1 MAKEERGGFYGLLAP
16 LPKCTPGAVRKAPQR
31 SSGRGGGGGG
41 GGKRIAPPPRP
52 RPHPR
57 PPPLIAL
64 SPQVWPPPR
73 PPAGT
78 WAHCT
83 RSRPPS
89 ASARPR
95 LLPHPTSSP
104 EKSNL
109 APGEEAA
116 APAAARP
123 AAPAPAPE
131 ARTGPRIGVSA
142 PQQVARDARCQP
154 GNLSPRRRGAP
165 RAASLPRG
173 GGAGL
178 PGHPLPLLLPPCP
191 MTLRGRAGPG
201 LASTCRATPGPA
213 ETAGLLFSRR
223 SKFVPSSALQLFP
236 PPPHPA
242 SDNPFAGKWFYSG
255 AGSWGRGCRP
265 GQWNVKNGQPSFFFF
280 SLFFFPETKTKV
292 PSYSLAR
299 RNLEAGGRLRETGAA
314 EFEES
319 HLQTVSAE
327 P

>member
-1 MAKEERGGFYGLLAP
+1 MAKEERGGFYGLLVP
-16 LPKCTPGAVRKAPQR
+16 LPECTPGAVRKAPQR

-41 GGKRIAPPPRP
+41 NWIAPPPRP
-52 RPHPR
+52 RPHPG

-123 AAPAPAPE
+123 AAPAPAPAPE

-191 MTLRGRAGPG
+191 LPLRVRAGPG

-213 ETAGLLFSRR
+213 RRPPLLSEEQVCPQFSFAVVSPTPPTPLQITRLQENGFIPGLGVGGEGAGL
-223 SKFVPSSALQLFP
+223 
-236 PPPHPA
+236 
-242 SDNPFAGKWFYSG
+242 GSG
-255 AGSWGRGCRP
+255 M
-265 GQWNVKNGQPSFFFF
+265 
-280 SLFFFPETKTKV
+280 
-292 PSYSLAR
+292 
-299 RNLEAGGRLRETGAA
+299 
-314 EFEES
+314 
-319 HLQTVSAE
+319 
-327 P
+327 